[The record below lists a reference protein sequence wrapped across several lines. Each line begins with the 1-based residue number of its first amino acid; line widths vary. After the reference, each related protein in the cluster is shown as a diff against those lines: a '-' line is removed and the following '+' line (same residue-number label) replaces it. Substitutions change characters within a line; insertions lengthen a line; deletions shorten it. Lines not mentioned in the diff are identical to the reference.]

1 VIERVGRMPARR
13 RRTPQGD
20 HYAALLRSIIGQ
32 QLSVKAAASIYARV
46 IGFYGGA
53 PPTPEQIIATD
64 PLDLRSLGLSHAK
77 AAYLRSLAEHVL
89 SGELELAR
97 LESLDDATII
107 AELTAVKGLGEWTA
121 QMFLMFQLE
130 RPDVMPVGDLGI
142 RRAVERWWSLPE
154 MPRADELLALAEPW
168 RPYRTLAARYLWTS
182 LDAAPV

>member
-1 VIERVGRMPARR
+1 MPARR